1 MQGFE
6 FESKYLLQ
14 SFKTQNTKTQIRNE
28 QLDSKILKVY
38 YDSKRRSGAP
48 MIFNVLRNEG
58 QTARLKRIQR
68 RMEFLGIKSVIVK
81 KYKPVKAEINIEQ
94 KENIMNRDCT
104 AASIHQKWCTDI
116 TYIHTENDG
125 CTYQAF
131 S

>member
-1 MQGFE
+1 MCKALNLNR
-6 FESKYLLQ
+6 STYYKALKY
-14 SFKTQNTKTQIRNE
+14 KTQIGNE

-38 YDSKRRSGAP
+38 YDSKRRSVAP

-58 QTARLKRIQR
+58 QTASLKRIQR
-68 RMEFLGIKSVIVK
+68 RMAALGIKSVIVK

-94 KENIMNRDCT
+94 KGNIMNRDCT
-104 AASIHQKWCTDI
+104 AASINQKWCTDI

>member
-14 SFKTQNTKTQIRNE
+14 SFKTQNTKTQVRNE